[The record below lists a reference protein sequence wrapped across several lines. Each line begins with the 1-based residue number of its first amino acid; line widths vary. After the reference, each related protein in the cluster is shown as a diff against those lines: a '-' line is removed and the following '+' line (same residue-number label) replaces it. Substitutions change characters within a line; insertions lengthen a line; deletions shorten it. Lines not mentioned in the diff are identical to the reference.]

1 MPTERPKPRFP
12 ATVALA
18 VAAGLLAVGVAVWGA
33 THQPS
38 SEEPGVATPQTPA
51 ATPQPSPS
59 PSGEPVDARSRL
71 REALARWE
79 DADTGTFT
87 QTSVIPGVGTLTLTG
102 DYRLSTRSSEAT
114 QVFAATADD
123 GAGPVEVRFL
133 GSQGATYLN
142 SPAWGPE
149 IRGCWMRFDAR
160 ALANATGVALANGA
174 ASLPANVVA
183 LSHARATRVDPTDPE
198 VVVGTVPLTDAA
210 PLFGS
215 GLVRALRDTALD
227 ALVAAEFRLVEGE
240 VLSWRIGGDSMVAAL
255 ESALADPSESV
266 LDAVASYDVEVEY
279 DGVGA
284 TEVDV
289 RLPARELRMTQAQAQ
304 SGVGCRS

>member
-1 MPTERPKPRFP
+1 MPTERTKPRLP
-12 ATVALA
+12 ATVVLA

-38 SEEPGVATPQTPA
+38 SEEPGASAPETTTATPEPST
-51 ATPQPSPS
+51 QPSDEP
-59 PSGEPVDARSRL
+59 PVDARSRL
-71 REALARWE
+71 RDALARWE
-79 DADTGTFT
+79 DADTGAFT

-102 DYRLSTRSSEAT
+102 VYRLTTRSSDAT
-114 QVFAATADD
+114 QVFVADEGD
-123 GAGPVEVRFL
+123 VEPVEVRFL

-142 SPAWGPE
+142 SPDWGPE
-149 IRGCWMRFDAR
+149 LRTCWMRFDAQ
-160 ALANATGVALANGA
+160 ALANASGVALANGA

-183 LSHARATRVDPTDPE
+183 LSHARATRVDPTDAE

-215 GLVRALRDTALD
+215 GLVRALRDTPLD
-227 ALVAAEFRLVEGE
+227 ALVSAEFRLVGGE
-240 VLSWRIGGDSMVAAL
+240 VVGWRIEGGSMVAAL
-255 ESALADPSESV
+255 ESALATPTESV
-266 LDAVASYDVEVEY
+266 LAAVASYDVEVEY

-289 RLPARELRMTQAQAQ
+289 RLPDRELRMTQAQAQ
-304 SGVGCRS
+304 SGVGCQS

>member
-1 MPTERPKPRFP
+1 MPTERPKPRFQ

-18 VAAGLLAVGVAVWGA
+18 VATGLLAVGVAVWGA
-33 THQPS
+33 MHQPT
-38 SEEPGVATPQTPA
+38 SEEPGGSPLETTTATPE
-51 ATPQPSPS
+51 PSPQ
-59 PSGEPVDARSRL
+59 EDARSRL

-79 DADTGTFT
+79 DADTGAFT

-102 DYRLSTRSSEAT
+102 VYRLSTRTSEAT
-114 QVFAATADD
+114 QVFATTEDD
-123 GAGPVEVRFL
+123 GADPVEVRFL

-149 IRGCWMRFDAR
+149 LRDCWMRFDAQ
-160 ALANATGVALANGA
+160 ALANASGVALANGA

-198 VVVGTVPLTDAA
+198 VVVGTVPLADAA

-215 GLVRALRDTALD
+215 GLVRALRDTTLD
-227 ALVAAEFRLVEGE
+227 ALVAAEFRLLKGE
-240 VLSWRIGGDSMVAAL
+240 VVSWRIGGDSVVAAL
-255 ESALADPSESV
+255 ESALATPTESV
-266 LDAVASYDVEVEY
+266 LAAVASYDVEVEY
-279 DGVGA
+279 EGVGA

-289 RLPARELRMTQAQAQ
+289 RLPAREFRMTQAQAQ
-304 SGVGCRS
+304 SGIGCRP

>member
-1 MPTERPKPRFP
+1 MPTERSKPRLP
-12 ATVALA
+12 ATVVLA

-38 SEEPGVATPQTPA
+38 SEEPGGSPQETTTATPE
-51 ATPQPSPS
+51 PSPR
-59 PSGEPVDARSRL
+59 PSDEPPVDARSRL
-71 REALARWE
+71 RDALARWE
-79 DADTGTFT
+79 DADTGSFT

-102 DYRLSTRSSEAT
+102 VYRLSTRSSDAT
-114 QVFAATADD
+114 QVFAADEGD
-123 GAGPVEVRFL
+123 VEPVEVRFL

-149 IRGCWMRFDAR
+149 LRTCWMRFDAL
-160 ALANATGVALANGA
+160 ALANASGVALANGA
-174 ASLPANVVA
+174 SSLPANVVA

-215 GLVRALRDTALD
+215 GLVRALRDTPLD
-227 ALVAAEFRLVEGE
+227 ALVAAEFRLVAGE
-240 VLSWRIGGDSMVAAL
+240 VVGWRIEGDSMVAAL
-255 ESALADPSESV
+255 ESALATPTESV
-266 LDAVASYDVEVEY
+266 LAAVASYDVEVEY
-279 DGVGA
+279 EGVGA

-289 RLPARELRMTQAQAQ
+289 LLPARELRMTQAQAQ
-304 SGVGCRS
+304 SGVGCRP